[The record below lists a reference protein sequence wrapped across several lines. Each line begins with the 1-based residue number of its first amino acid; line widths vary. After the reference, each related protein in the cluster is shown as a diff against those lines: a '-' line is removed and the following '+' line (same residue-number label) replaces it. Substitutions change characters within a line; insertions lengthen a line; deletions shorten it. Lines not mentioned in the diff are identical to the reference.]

1 MSRFFRS
8 DDIAVGDRVVVR
20 QRRGEHASDVIGHV
34 VKLEPLTIRPQ
45 EVGGFPSFKEAIEV
59 RNVHIVKKLSPRTV
73 RNSDIRALETA
84 YAKAF
89 PGHEHELI
97 DGWLARTGADIA
109 ERSNSAVPLGHSAG
123 FNPVPLERLKE
134 FYARHNQP
142 LTLLIPERIGKPALK
157 LVESGGW
164 TLGEEILVMTRSLTE
179 TGESSAR
186 FRIDDVPDND
196 WLALYHYRGRS
207 LPAAALRAATAEIDG
222 RIAFARLLVDG
233 ETVAVTRATLTESAD
248 GRVWLGYSAVEVA
261 PERRRRG
268 LGTELTSS
276 VLAWGA
282 AQGAD
287 TAYLQTRR
295 SNTAAVAMYTKTGFT
310 EHHRHRYAQ
319 LIQAGLGCKACG

>member
-1 MSRFFRS
+1 MSSFFRS

-34 VKLEPLTIRPQ
+34 EKLEPLTIRPQ

-59 RNVHIVKKLSPRTV
+59 RDVHIVKKLSPRTV

-89 PGHEHELI
+89 PGQEHELI
-97 DGWLARTGADIA
+97 DGWLARSGADIA

-123 FNPVPLERLKE
+123 FSPVPLEALKE
-134 FYARHNQP
+134 FYARHDQP
-142 LTLLIPERIGKPALK
+142 VVLLIPERIGKPALK

-164 TLGEEILVMTRSLTE
+164 TLGEEILVMTHPLTGLAE
-179 TGESSAR
+179 ASAR
-186 FRIDDVPDND
+186 FDIADTPDDD
-196 WLALYHYRGRS
+196 WLAMYHYRGRA
-207 LPAAALRAATAEIDG
+207 LPVDALKAVNAEIDG
-222 RIAFARLLVDG
+222 RIAFARLLIDG
-233 ETVAVTRATLTESAD
+233 ETVAVTRATLTDSTD
-248 GRVWLGYSAVEVA
+248 GRTWLGYSAVEVA
-261 PERRRRG
+261 PHLRRRG

-276 VLAWGA
+276 LLAWGA

-287 TAYLQTRR
+287 AAYLQTRA
-295 SNTAAVAMYTKTGFT
+295 SNTAAVAMYRKAGFT

-319 LIQAGLGCKACG
+319 LG